1 VKKVAQQTSRVYW
14 HMGQALLPDHFYTQE
29 QSLREEFHLRLRL
42 LKAPF
47 WGVGS
52 LQWDGFQ
59 LLKGIVSLQELS
71 LVLPSGTLIDIPGN
85 AMPTVLNLNASG
97 VRATVYLHLLGDFRQ
112 GGAGSRGGQEEGVER
127 ILHKIELSTDDTS
140 RAGAQSFK
148 LAEFECSPDKVWSVK
163 ETYIPPVLQIERE
176 SPFFAGP
183 LRRMHALVQSM
194 QQTLRSEA
202 QEDHLAAATAAS
214 GRIALHGLYALLAL
228 LVDLDH
234 GVSPH
239 PYELFSALRTFYI
252 DLCIHEGV
260 IPGKVTEIPYKHDD
274 LAGCFTA
281 LLERLEEQA
290 QLSSREIPYKE
301 FVRREGLL
309 VCDLPKEIRS
319 AKNVFFLVQK
329 PQVSTKIDLARVK
342 LASESR
348 IHAVYERSLR
358 GIPYQ
363 AMEWVPFQHGLS
375 AGVEFYSIS
384 PGPEWDHAIREGNVV
399 LFDSAQFQQARF
411 YLYWRLD

>member
-1 VKKVAQQTSRVYW
+1 
-14 HMGQALLPDHFYTQE
+14 MGQALLPDHFYTQE
-29 QSLREEFHLRLRL
+29 HSLREEFHLRMRL

-71 LVLPSGTLIDIPGN
+71 LVLPSGTLVDIPGN
-85 AMPTVLNLNASG
+85 AMPAVLNLNASG
-97 VRATVYLHLLGDFRQ
+97 VQASVYLHLLGDFRQ
-112 GGAGSRGGQEEGVER
+112 GSAGRGGQAEEGVER

-140 RAGAQSFK
+140 TAGAQSFK
-148 LAEFECSPDKVWSVK
+148 LAEFQCSPDKVWAVRPSF
-163 ETYIPPVLQIERE
+163 IPPMLQVERD
-176 SPFFAGP
+176 SPFFTP
-183 LRRMHALVQSM
+183 YLLRMNALLQAM
-194 QQTLRSEA
+194 QQTLRTEA
-202 QEDHLAAATAAS
+202 QEDHLAAASSAS
-214 GRIALHGLYALLAL
+214 GRIALHGLYSLLAL
-228 LVDLDH
+228 LVDLDNH
-234 GVSPH
+234 VYPH

-260 IPGKVTEIPYKHDD
+260 IPGKVTEVPYRHDD
-274 LAGCFTA
+274 LAGCFSA
-281 LLERLEEQA
+281 LIERIEEQ
-290 QLSSREIPYKE
+290 STSTSREIPYKE
-301 FVRREGLL
+301 FTRHEGLL

-329 PQVSTKIDLARVK
+329 PQVSTKVDLSRVK

-348 IHAVYERSLR
+348 IHSVYERSLR

-363 AMEWVPFQHGLS
+363 ALEWVPFQHGLAS
-375 AGVEFYSIS
+375 GVEFYAIS
-384 PGPEWDHAIREGNVV
+384 PGPEWDHAIREGKVV
-399 LFDSAQFQQARF
+399 LFDSPAFQSSRF